1 MTSSAPWGEPQ
12 LDPNLLDS
20 PSPNPPHPW
29 IEEVVT
35 TLRERYPGLSRP
47 YLNNVVW
54 KAFKERLESE
64 AHGLLL
70 TRQQQARYPSLKPG
84 QRSL

>member
-1 MTSSAPWGEPQ
+1 MTSSEPWAEPQ
-12 LDPNLLDS
+12 LDPNLLDH

-29 IEEVVT
+29 LQEVED
-35 TLRERYPGLSRP
+35 TLMERYPGLSRP
-47 YLNNVVW
+47 YLHSVVW
-54 KAFKERLESE
+54 KVFKERLVSE

-70 TRQQQARYPSLKPG
+70 TKQQQARHPNLKPG